1 MIKEIEVD
9 LSLIDQENFVE
20 SFVVKFKLELPEDG
34 LTPLDSC
41 TLDKFMEEV
50 SILTANV
57 DTDNDSVDI
66 SDLVDALVS
75 YPDINLKIA
84 ALIQENLNV

>member
-20 SFVVKFKLELPEDG
+20 SFVVKFKLELPEDN

-41 TLDKFMEEV
+41 TPDKFMEEV
-50 SILTANV
+50 SILTASV
-57 DTDNDSVDI
+57 DTENDTVDI
-66 SDLVDALVS
+66 SDLIDAIVG
-75 YPDINLKIA
+75 YPDINLKVA
-84 ALIQENLNV
+84 ALLQENLNV